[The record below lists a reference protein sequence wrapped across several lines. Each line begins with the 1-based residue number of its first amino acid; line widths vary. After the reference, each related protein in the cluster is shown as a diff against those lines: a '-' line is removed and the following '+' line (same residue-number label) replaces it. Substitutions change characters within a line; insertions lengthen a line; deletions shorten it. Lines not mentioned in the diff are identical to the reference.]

1 MLRLLK
7 RLFQFSGRTSVLD
20 HKVAKAAREV
30 GRLRDDFMVERPGVA
45 RDMLVALAIDH
56 ASELK
61 RGKRFPESIVWQQ
74 FAYTLSGKDILDDVK
89 DMEPERQ
96 LDFAAEIFATG
107 DLELSTRL
115 YEFLLTEHPDN
126 HDVAT
131 SLAALYNKA
140 GEQEKADRFL
150 DDFFSAHPFF
160 LEKASLDA
168 VDAKRLVIVAGNDK
182 SRYKIG
188 GNGPGSHYTYRSGG
202 HFMLT
207 HLLDEKNHNLVRF
220 TVAAENVS
228 RLADVG
234 PHDLMINTVAD
245 ADREYQSLK
254 SLEAYLQARQQEIPV
269 INHPSKVLETTRD
282 NNYRR
287 LNDLEGFVFPRTE
300 RVLMEARSANVLAD
314 QIEGLNFS
322 YPVIVRET
330 GTHTAVTTEL
340 VSDRA
345 ALEVYLEKVTGDCL
359 YVIQF
364 EENASPEGHYSKLRF
379 FSIDGR
385 LYPVVHHIDQ
395 VWNVHGSNRKTFMA
409 ANPWML
415 EQERQFLNDPPS
427 IIGHEIYERLQ
438 TLPEKIGLE
447 FFGFDFTILPDDRV
461 LIFELNPAMRHSFTH
476 GKNFPYMMPYLQN
489 ITDAFQAMV
498 RRRAAKG

>member
-1 MLRLLK
+1 MRLLR
-7 RLFQFSGRTSVLD
+7 RLFEFSGRTSALD
-20 HKVAKAAREV
+20 HEVAQAARDV
-30 GRLRDDFMVERPGVA
+30 GRLRDDFMAERPGVA
-45 RDMLVALAIDH
+45 RDMLLALASDY

-61 RGKRFPESIVWQQ
+61 RGKRFPESIVWEQ
-74 FAYTLSGKDILDDVK
+74 FANTLSGKGFLDDVK
-89 DMEPERQ
+89 DMDPERQ
-96 LDFAAEIFATG
+96 LAHAVDIFANG
-107 DLELSTRL
+107 DFEQTTQL

-140 GEQEKADRFL
+140 GQQEKADRFL
-150 DDFFSAHPFF
+150 NDFFSEHPFF
-160 LEKASLDA
+160 HEKASLDA
-168 VDAKRLVIVAGNDK
+168 VDAKRLVIVSGNDK

-207 HLLDEKNHNLVRF
+207 HLLDEKNHDLVRF
-220 TVAAENVS
+220 TVAAENAR
-228 RLADVG
+228 RLEEVG
-234 PHDLMINTVAD
+234 SFDLMINTMAD

-254 SLEAYLQARQQEIPV
+254 SLEAYLQESLPGISI
-269 INHPSKVLETTRD
+269 INHPSRVLETTRD
-282 NNYRR
+282 GNYKR

-300 RVLMEARSANVLAD
+300 RVSVEATSVKALAD
-314 QIEGLNFS
+314 EIEGLNFS

-340 VSDRA
+340 VSGRA
-345 ALEVYLEKVTGDCL
+345 ALEMYLEKVTGDCL

-379 FSIDGR
+379 FSIDGQ

-447 FFGFDFTILPDDRV
+447 FFGFDFTILQDGRV